1 MLYSGT
7 ILAVNNI
14 VGYFAQLKLNK
25 LAYYAI
31 NAYFYGCIL
40 GRLAGFARDLHANL
54 RSQYKGHSI
63 KIIRPQKWIYL
74 RCSVTM
80 KIAPNLSPAK
90 RAPKFEDGSSLRI
103 PSLQILNQDGSV
115 IAGATVPDLSR
126 AQATKIYSDMLYIR
140 MLDERMQS
148 AQRQGRLSF
157 YMTCTGEEASVAG
170 TIAAFQPQDMAMA
183 QYREHL
189 VLRYRGFTTA
199 QFMNQLFGNL
209 DDLGKGRQM
218 PVHYGSRELNI
229 MTISSPLATQIPQA
243 SGYAYGQKLKGKDA
257 CTLCY
262 FGEGAASEGDFHAGL
277 NMAAV
282 LNCPVVFVVR
292 NNGYAI
298 STSCAEQ
305 FATDGIAPRGP
316 GYGIKTIRV
325 DGNDILAV
333 YAASVEARR
342 IATQEQ
348 RPVFI
353 ETMSYRLGAHST
365 SDDPSGYRSKQEE
378 QIWRDKDPIQRM
390 KNWLIAQRW
399 WTEESDTDLQKSYR
413 TEILAELKLAEQ
425 RDKPPLGD
433 LITDVYKSVP
443 THLLEQFQEL
453 ETHIAKYPDHYSV

>member
-1 MLYSGT
+1 M
-7 ILAVNNI
+7 
-14 VGYFAQLKLNK
+14 
-25 LAYYAI
+25 
-31 NAYFYGCIL
+31 
-40 GRLAGFARDLHANL
+40 
-54 RSQYKGHSI
+54 SI
-63 KIIRPQKWIYL
+63 KIAEDISL
-74 RCSVTM
+74 T
-80 KIAPNLSPAK
+80 K
-90 RAPKFEDGSSLRI
+90 RAPDFQDGSSIEI

-115 IAGATVPDLSR
+115 AAGATVPDLSR
-126 AQATKIYSDMLYIR
+126 DQAKKIYSDMLYTR
-140 MLDERMQS
+140 MLDERMQG

-157 YMTCTGEEASVAG
+157 YLTCTGEEAAVAG
-170 TIAAFQPQDMAMA
+170 TIAAFQAQDMVMA
-183 QYREHL
+183 QYREQL
-189 VLRYRGFTTA
+189 ALRYRGFTTA
-199 QFMNQLFGNL
+199 QFMNQLFSNVE
-209 DDLGKGRQM
+209 DLGKGRMM

-243 SGYAYGQKLKGKDA
+243 AGYAYGQKLKGKDA

-282 LNCPVVFVVR
+282 LNSPVVFVVR

-298 STSCAEQ
+298 STPCSEQ
-305 FATDGIAPRGP
+305 FAGDGIAPRGL

-348 RPVFI
+348 RPVLI
-353 ETMSYRLGAHST
+353 ETMTYRLGAHST
-365 SDDPSGYRSKQEE
+365 SDDPSGYRSKEEE
-378 QIWRDKDPIQRM
+378 QEWRDKDPIQRM

-399 WTEESDTDLQKSYR
+399 WDEESDSDLQKSYR

-433 LITDVYKSVP
+433 MITDIYKTVP
-443 THLLEQFQEL
+443 SHLFEQFQAL
-453 ETHIAKYPDHYSV
+453 EAHIAKYPDRYSA

>member
-1 MLYSGT
+1 
-7 ILAVNNI
+7 
-14 VGYFAQLKLNK
+14 
-25 LAYYAI
+25 
-31 NAYFYGCIL
+31 
-40 GRLAGFARDLHANL
+40 
-54 RSQYKGHSI
+54 
-63 KIIRPQKWIYL
+63 
-74 RCSVTM
+74 
-80 KIAPNLSPAK
+80 
-90 RAPKFEDGSSLRI
+90 
-103 PSLQILNQDGSV
+103 
-115 IAGATVPDLSR
+115 
-126 AQATKIYSDMLYIR
+126 
-140 MLDERMQS
+140 
-148 AQRQGRLSF
+148 
-157 YMTCTGEEASVAG
+157 
-170 TIAAFQPQDMAMA
+170 
-183 QYREHL
+183 
-189 VLRYRGFTTA
+189 
-199 QFMNQLFGNL
+199 
-209 DDLGKGRQM
+209 
-218 PVHYGSRELNI
+218 
-229 MTISSPLATQIPQA
+229 
-243 SGYAYGQKLKGKDA
+243 
-257 CTLCY
+257 
-262 FGEGAASEGDFHAGL
+262 
-277 NMAAV
+277 V

-390 KNWLIAQRW
+390 KNWLIAQCW

-453 ETHIAKYPDHYSV
+453 EAHIAKYPDHYSV